1 MWDLSLEVSEV
12 NEWNDRP
19 KRAVFGCFSLF
30 QGLEKTLLPSV
41 FSICVAGLLPSL
53 PAVVFVNV
61 NGKLKNF
68 RKSSSLP
75 LCPMYI

>member
-1 MWDLSLEVSEV
+1 MWDLSLEVSVV
-12 NEWNDRP
+12 NEWNDRA
-19 KRAVFGCFSLF
+19 KRAVLGQNAGFSV
-30 QGLEKTLLPSV
+30 EKKTLLPSV
-41 FSICVAGLLPSL
+41 FSICIAGLLPSL
-53 PAVVFVNV
+53 PAVVFVKV